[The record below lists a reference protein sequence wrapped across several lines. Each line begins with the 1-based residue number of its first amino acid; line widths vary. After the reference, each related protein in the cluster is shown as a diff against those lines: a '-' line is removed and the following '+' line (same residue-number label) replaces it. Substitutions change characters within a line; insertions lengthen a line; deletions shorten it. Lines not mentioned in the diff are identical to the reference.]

1 MSGIGVAAVA
11 RAAPG
16 ERSSTAP
23 GRIRQGADGSEPE
36 SAPLAWI
43 AMMFSAGL
51 GIGLV
56 FHGVGEP
63 LRHFLDPPPASGV
76 PVGTGTGRAQRD
88 GVRAGD
94 AGAVRGAAG
103 GPGPGTGPQHAPH
116 GPREVVRTPVGEAV
130 TEPGPPA
137 RHHRPRR
144 PVRGRRDG
152 EPPEGEG
159 RTGIPLGRR
168 RLAETG
174 RGGPLLATLTG

>member
-76 PVGTGTGRAQRD
+76 PVGTGP
-88 GVRAGD
+88 
-94 AGAVRGAAG
+94 AALSAMEFVPVMPG
-103 GPGPGTGPQHAPH
+103 LCVALREDPGPGPARST
-116 GPREVVRTPVGEAV
+116 PRT
-130 TEPGPPA
+130 
-137 RHHRPRR
+137 
-144 PVRGRRDG
+144 VRGRWC
-152 EPPEGEG
+152 
-159 RTGIPLGRR
+159 GRR
-168 RLAETG
+168 SAR
-174 RGGPLLATLTG
+174 R